1 MKTMTRDEYVALID
15 RVKYDDNG
23 IESILRSADANPP
36 ADGNWAGYARQ
47 FLIMSAW
54 DKVDVA
60 ECLRSENPEAAEG
73 SLPAELFHLL
83 NSYDRLVK
91 EIISLTEVAA

>member
-54 DKVDVA
+54 DKP
-60 ECLRSENPEAAEG
+60 RSAMV
-73 SLPAELFHLL
+73 PASSFHLRGAL
-83 NSYDRLVK
+83 GSELPLWR
-91 EIISLTEVAA
+91 